1 MIKAMAN
8 NEGFSKKW
16 MLLSMAI
23 FIASE
28 ILIGYVIGTVIVG
41 KYVSMGLKFTLQGL
55 CMLMGF
61 YVGGFII
68 GIVSPGKRIAEP
80 AVGAFASVAL
90 IMVVTLF
97 TPSPWFHFG
106 LTKLIFGGA
115 IAFGLAYSGAL
126 CAEKIMGNIK
136 K

>member
-1 MIKAMAN
+1 
-8 NEGFSKKW
+8 

-28 ILIGYVIGTVIVG
+28 ILIGVVIGTVIVG
-41 KYVSMGLKFTLQGL
+41 KYVSMGLQFTLHGL
-55 CMLMGF
+55 CMLMSF

-68 GIVSPGKRIAEP
+68 GIISPGKRIAEP
-80 AVGAFASVAL
+80 AVGAFGSVAL

-97 TPSPWFHFG
+97 TPSRWFHFG
-106 LTKLIFGGA
+106 LTKLILGGA
-115 IAFGLAYSGAL
+115 IAFGLAYSGAVS
-126 CAEKIMGNIK
+126 AEKIMGNLK